1 MNDPPVLNPGWYT
14 DPRDRSLGIAAFRYI
29 RALEATSSLRK
40 LLVNGEVLPGPS
52 VQTDEQIWQYIQE
65 GTTSLY
71 HASAT
76 NKMGKRNDLMS
87 VVDSDARVFGVEGVR
102 VVDISAFPFLV
113 PGQPLSMVYA
123 LAEKIADRILNP

>member
-1 MNDPPVLNPGWYT
+1 
-14 DPRDRSLGIAAFRYI
+14 
-29 RALEATSSLRK
+29 
-40 LLVNGEVLPGPS
+40 
-52 VQTDEQIWQYIQE
+52 
-65 GTTSLY
+65 
-71 HASAT
+71 
-76 NKMGKRNDLMS
+76 MGKRNDLMS